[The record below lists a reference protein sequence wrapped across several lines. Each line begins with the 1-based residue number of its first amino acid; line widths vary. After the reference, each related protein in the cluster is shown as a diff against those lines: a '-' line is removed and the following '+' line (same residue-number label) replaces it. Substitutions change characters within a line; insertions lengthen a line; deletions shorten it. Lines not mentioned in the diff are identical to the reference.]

1 MLILMFDFFFVYGII
16 NLIIL
21 TAQDIK
27 KNNLKKPRMRVDS
40 RLNYI
45 MMGVVFAILAM
56 IRPPIYFIF
65 LIFIIILL
73 LTIFASK
80 FLAKGD
86 IEAVTWI
93 LMGTLI
99 LNSLLLIYFL
109 IAFIIL
115 LVIYSFIKKYAGDNT
130 STKRIPGMP
139 FILISFIIIS
149 LLNFII

>member
-1 MLILMFDFFFVYGII
+1 MFDFFFVYGII

-21 TAQDIK
+21 TIQDIK
-27 KNNLKKPRMRVDS
+27 KNDLKKPRMRVDS

-93 LMGTLI
+93 MMGTLI
-99 LNSLLLIYFL
+99 LNYLLLIYFL
-109 IAFIIL
+109 IVFIIL
-115 LVIYSFIKKYAGDNT
+115 LVIYSFIKKYTGNNN